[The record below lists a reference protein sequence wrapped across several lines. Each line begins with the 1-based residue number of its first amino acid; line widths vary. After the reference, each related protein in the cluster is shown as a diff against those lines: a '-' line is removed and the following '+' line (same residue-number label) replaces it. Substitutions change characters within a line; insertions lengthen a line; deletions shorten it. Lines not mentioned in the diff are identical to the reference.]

1 MVIGLTKNFREA
13 AEGLLRLL
21 KNGTQQESQEGGKHI
36 IAVIG
41 DWQALDI
48 DELDV
53 WGGHLKFV
61 LRDNEAKTSEEL
73 AERGAFAL
81 DFPELASLAT
91 SKTLLTVY
99 REIQE
104 EDHETWRDV
113 TREFALKASR
123 YAW

>member
-21 KNGTQQESQEGGKHI
+21 KNETQQESQGGGKHI
-36 IAVIG
+36 IEVIG
-41 DWQALDI
+41 DWQALDP

-53 WGGHLKFV
+53 WGGHLKYV
-61 LRDNEAKTSEEL
+61 LRDNEAKISEEL

-81 DFPELASLAT
+81 DFPELAALAS

-99 REIQE
+99 QEIQE
-104 EDHETWRDV
+104 DDHETWRDV